1 MIDKDTVKLSIIIPC
16 YNEKNTIAEIIDQ
29 ILQLNK
35 IKKQIIVVDDKSNDG
50 SEQIIKKYE
59 SKKKIEAI
67 YHDFNQG
74 KGASIISAKRLIN
87 GTNEISVTDST
98 TTFGTNLVLPNNVNI
113 GSVGK
118 SDAITISTAGIAKMI
133 KQLADDKLKVKLA
146 LSLHAANDEKRNKI
160 ESEIILIAFD
170 LNKSSDLFKSDPERY
185 QVILNTQRFIRD
197 IDQLHLIDG
206 DGNLI
211 RSAGNSVYKKI
222 ENRAM
227 QMVIND
233 DRPLKII
240 NTFEN
245 KSAAVVRLSNYE
257 NTYLYVLKYIDKN
270 ISNYLIK
277 SEEAVNFY
285 YTVENQNLGIRISFA
300 IIYITLVT
308 LLLFLSITI
317 AIRFSSRFFIS
328 INNLITASEKI
339 GKGNL
344 DTKVPDLKA
353 DIEMERLNKNFNSM
367 IDRLKNQQEKLL
379 TNERHEA
386 WENVARKLAHEIK
399 NPLTPIQLTIDNLKT
414 KYLPNIENE
423 KQEKYLN
430 NLKTILKQIKQIE
443 NLVNEF
449 SDFARMP
456 KPLFKPNN
464 LNVVIKENINLVN
477 KFDSSVKIRLVNH
490 LSKDVIIKFDNEQFN
505 RLFFNLIKNSVESI
519 QEKAE
524 KDSKTDKNIDI
535 EIRQRRDY
543 ININIVDTGTG
554 FKNKKTKDIIKPY
567 FTTKE
572 KGTGLG
578 LSIVDKIISDHE
590 GSIKFLNHKN
600 GAKIQII
607 IPYKK

>member
-1 MIDKDTVKLSIIIPC
+1 MFALLKRNLFIIIIFILTISLGFLTFLTFINKSFIKL
-16 YNEKNTIAEIIDQ
+16 NEDSLEILLISNICLVILFFVLIFIDIKSSIKNNINVRGSVANRKYILSFALFTLIPSLLIAIFSLFIFSFALE
-29 ILQLNK
+29 
-35 IKKQIIVVDDKSNDG
+35 
-50 SEQIIKKYE
+50 KYFD
-59 SKKKIEAI
+59 KKI
-67 YHDFNQG
+67 
-74 KGASIISAKRLIN
+74 
-87 GTNEISVTDST
+87 T
-98 TTFGTNLVLPNNVNI
+98 TAVNN
-113 GSVGK
+113 SYE
-118 SDAITISTAGIAKMI
+118 IAKNY
-133 KQLADDKLKVKLA
+133 V
-146 LSLHAANDEKRNKI
+146 DEKRNKI
-160 ESEIILIAFD
+160 ESEIVLIAFD
-170 LNKSSDLFKSDPERY
+170 LNKYSELYKSDPERY
-185 QVILNTQRFIRD
+185 QIILNTQRFLRD
-197 IDQLHLIDG
+197 IDQLHLINQDG
-206 DGNLI
+206 KLL
-211 RSAGNSVYKKI
+211 RSAANSDYKKI
-222 ENRAM
+222 EDRAM
-227 QMVIND
+227 QMVKND

-245 KSAAVVRLSNYE
+245 KSAAVVRLSNYD
-257 NTYLYVLKYIDKN
+257 NTFLYVLKYIDKN
-270 ISNYLIK
+270 ISNYLIE

-300 IIYITLVT
+300 IIYVSLVT

-328 INNLITASEKI
+328 INNLITASESI
-339 GKGNL
+339 GRGNL
-344 DTKVPDLKA
+344 DTKVPDLKS

-367 IDRLKNQQEKLL
+367 IERLKNQQEKLL

-414 KYLPNIENE
+414 KYLPNVENE
-423 KQEKYLN
+423 RQEKYLN

-464 LNVVIKENINLVN
+464 LNNVINENINLVN
-477 KFDSSVKIRLVNH
+477 KFDNSVKIRLLNH
-490 LSKDVIIKFDNEQFN
+490 LPNEVVLNFDNEQFN

-524 KDSKTDKNIDI
+524 KDNKTLKNIDI
-535 EIRQRRDY
+535 EIRQIRDY

>member
-1 MIDKDTVKLSIIIPC
+1 MFALLKRNLF
-16 YNEKNTIAEIIDQ
+16 
-29 ILQLNK
+29 
-35 IKKQIIVVDDKSNDG
+35 IIVIFILTISLGFLTFLTFINKSFIKLNEDNLEILLISNVILVILFFILIFIDIKNSIKNNINVRGSIANRKYIVSFALFTLIPSLLIAIFSLFIFSFALDKYFD
-50 SEQIIKKYE
+50 
-59 SKKKIEAI
+59 KKI
-67 YHDFNQG
+67 
-74 KGASIISAKRLIN
+74 
-87 GTNEISVTDST
+87 T
-98 TTFGTNLVLPNNVNI
+98 TAVNN
-113 GSVGK
+113 SYE
-118 SDAITISTAGIAKMI
+118 IAKNY
-133 KQLADDKLKVKLA
+133 V
-146 LSLHAANDEKRNKI
+146 DEKRNKI
-160 ESEIILIAFD
+160 ESEIVLIAFD
-170 LNKSSDLFKSDPERY
+170 LNKYADLYNSDPDRY
-185 QVILNTQRFIRD
+185 QLILNTQRFLRD
-197 IDQLHLIDG
+197 IDQLHLIDK
-206 DGNLI
+206 DGILL
-211 RSAGNSVYKKI
+211 RSAANSVYKKI
-222 ENRAM
+222 EDRAM
-227 QMVIND
+227 EMVKDD

-257 NTYLYVLKYIDKN
+257 NTFLYVLKYIDKN

-328 INNLITASEKI
+328 INNLITASENI

-344 DTKVPDLKA
+344 NTKVPDIKA

-414 KYLPNIENE
+414 KYLPNGETFN
-423 KQEKYLN
+423 QEKYLN

-456 KPLFKPNN
+456 KPLFKSNN
-464 LNVVIKENINLVN
+464 LNQVINDNINLVN
-477 KFDSSVKIRLVNH
+477 KLDDSIQIRLINH
-490 LSKDVIIKFDNEQFN
+490 LAKETILKFDNEQFN
-505 RLFFNLIKNSVESI
+505 RLFFNLIKNSLESI
-519 QEKAE
+519 QEKAI
-524 KDSKTDKNIDI
+524 KDNKIDKNIDI

-554 FKNKKTKDIIKPY
+554 FKNKKTKDVIKPY

-590 GSIKFLNHKN
+590 GSIKFLNHKK

>member
-1 MIDKDTVKLSIIIPC
+1 MFALLKRNLFIVTIFILTISLAFLTFLTFIDKSFIKLNEDNLEILLISNIILVFVFFVLIFIDIKNSIKNNINVRGSIANRKYIVSFALFTLIPSLL
-16 YNEKNTIAEIIDQ
+16 IAIFSLFIFSFA
-29 ILQLNK
+29 L
-35 IKKQIIVVDDKSNDG
+35 DKYFD
-50 SEQIIKKYE
+50 
-59 SKKKIEAI
+59 KKI
-67 YHDFNQG
+67 
-74 KGASIISAKRLIN
+74 
-87 GTNEISVTDST
+87 T
-98 TTFGTNLVLPNNVNI
+98 TAVNN
-113 GSVGK
+113 SYE
-118 SDAITISTAGIAKMI
+118 IAKNY
-133 KQLADDKLKVKLA
+133 V
-146 LSLHAANDEKRNKI
+146 DEKKNKI
-160 ESEIILIAFD
+160 ESEIVLIAFD
-170 LNKSSDLFKSDPERY
+170 LNKYSDLYKSNPDRF
-185 QVILNTQRFIRD
+185 QLILNTQRYLRD
-197 IDQLHLIDG
+197 IDQLHLIDQNG
-206 DGNLI
+206 DLI
-211 RSAGNSVYKKI
+211 KSAGDSNYKKI
-222 ENRAM
+222 EDRAM
-227 QMVIND
+227 QMVKND

-245 KSAAVVRLSNYE
+245 KSAAVIKLSDFD
-257 NTYLYVLKYIDKN
+257 NTFLYVLKYFDKN

-300 IIYITLVT
+300 IIYVTLVT

-328 INNLITASEKI
+328 INNLITASENI

-367 IDRLKNQQEKLL
+367 IERLKNQQEKLL

-414 KYLPNIENE
+414 KYLPVVDSE

-464 LNVVIKENINLVN
+464 LNLIIKENINLVN
-477 KFDSSVKIRLVNH
+477 KFDPSIKIRLLNH
-490 LSKDVIIKFDNEQFN
+490 LSNDVVLKFDNEQFN
-505 RLFFNLIKNSVESI
+505 RLFFNLIKNSVESV
-519 QEKAE
+519 QEKAQN
-524 KDSKTDKNIDI
+524 DSKTNKNIDI

-543 ININIVDTGTG
+543 ININIYDTGTG

-578 LSIVDKIISDHE
+578 LSIVDKIISDHG

-607 IPYKK
+607 IPYIR

>member
-1 MIDKDTVKLSIIIPC
+1 MLALLKRNLFIIFIF
-16 YNEKNTIAEIIDQ
+16 I
-29 ILQLNK
+29 
-35 IKKQIIVVDDKSNDG
+35 
-50 SEQIIKKYE
+50 
-59 SKKKIEAI
+59 
-67 YHDFNQG
+67 
-74 KGASIISAKRLIN
+74 
-87 GTNEISVTDST
+87 
-98 TTFGTNLVLPNNVNI
+98 
-113 GSVGK
+113 
-118 SDAITISTAGIAKMI
+118 ITISLAFLTFLTFINKSFIKLNEENLEILLISNIVMVLIFFVLIFFDIKNSIKNNINVRGSVANRKYIVSFALFTLIPSLLIAIFSLFIFSFALDKYFDKKITTAVNNSYEIAKNY
-133 KQLADDKLKVKLA
+133 V
-146 LSLHAANDEKRNKI
+146 DEKRNKI
-160 ESEIILIAFD
+160 ESEIVLIAFD
-170 LNKSSDLFKSDPERY
+170 LNKYSDLYTSNPERF
-185 QVILNTQRFIRD
+185 QLILNTQRYLRD
-197 IDQLHLIDG
+197 IDQLHLIDQNG
-206 DGNLI
+206 DLI
-211 RSAGNSVYKKI
+211 RSAAESKYKKI
-222 ENRAM
+222 EARAM
-227 QMVIND
+227 QMVKND

-245 KSAAVVRLSNYE
+245 KSAAVVRLSNFN

-277 SEEAVNFY
+277 SEEALNFY

-300 IIYITLVT
+300 IIYISLVT

-328 INNLITASEKI
+328 INNLITASDNI

-367 IDRLKNQQEKLL
+367 IERLKNQQEKLL

-414 KYLPNIENE
+414 KYLPNIQDK
-423 KQEKYLN
+423 KQENYLN

-456 KPLFKPNN
+456 KPLFKRNN
-464 LNVVIKENINLVN
+464 LNLVINENINLVN
-477 KFDSSVKIRLVNH
+477 KFDTSIKIRLHNR
-490 LSKDVIIKFDNEQFN
+490 LSKEVLLKFDNEQFN
-505 RLFFNLIKNSVESI
+505 RLFFNLLKNSLESI
-519 QEKAE
+519 QEKVK
-524 KDSKTDKNIDI
+524 KDSKNLKNIDI

-543 ININIVDTGTG
+543 ININIIDTGTG

-567 FTTKE
+567 YTTKE